1 MVHDRACHYLLPRA
15 KDATH
20 ASTRCGQRQREDMA
34 TTQNW
39 DLVDC
44 NRCWYYQSL
53 EIVEASYG
61 GCRPHPSGDA
71 GQHDRTR

>member
-15 KDATH
+15 EDATH
-20 ASTRCGQRQREDMA
+20 ASAQCGQRQREDMA

-44 NRCWYYQSL
+44 HRCWYYQSL
-53 EIVEASYG
+53 EIIEASYG
-61 GCRPHPSGDA
+61 AAALAA
-71 GQHDRTR
+71 GALDSELDR